1 MSVTDDPGAVA
12 LNRVRWLGS
21 ATAQPKPGATHHRS
35 PLLRARVDRFVRSA
49 PPVSPMASSW
59 PEHPEVIERYLRF
72 MGAQPTDRGCDLRV
86 RFAGSFFK
94 SGLGWMPA
102 SAWQFDS
109 AVPIERRFVMR
120 IRFGRVLP
128 MVAVDTY
135 REGRGEMRGTLLKK
149 QVAHAVGAEL
159 DLGELVTWLND
170 AVLLAPA
177 QLFDAGVE
185 LVELDDQHFQATVTD
200 GDVRASAVVEIDDD
214 GSPVVFSTTD
224 RFADLPSGPVR
235 AEWRT
240 PVRAWG
246 RTATRRAVPVAASGV
261 WSLPDGP
268 LTYVRGGFDPTTF
281 ELRPPC
287 PR

>member
-1 MSVTDDPGAVA
+1 MSIGDDPGAVA
-12 LNRVRWLGS
+12 LSRVRWLGS
-21 ATAQPKPGATHHRS
+21 TTAQPKPGATHHRS
-35 PLLRARVDRFVRSA
+35 PLLRARVDRFVRPA
-49 PPVSPMASSW
+49 PPPSGLRSSW
-59 PEHPEVIERYLRF
+59 PEVPEVVERYLHF
-72 MGAQPTDRGCDLRV
+72 MGTEPADRGCDLRV

-94 SGLGWMPA
+94 PGLGWMPA
-102 SAWQFDS
+102 TAWQFDS

-135 REGRGEMRGTLLKK
+135 RDRRGELRGTLLKK
-149 QVAHAVGAEL
+149 EVAHAVGPEL

-177 QLFDAGVE
+177 QLFDAGVD
-185 LVELDDQHFQATVTD
+185 LVELDDRHFRATVTD
-200 GDVRASAVVEIDDD
+200 GDVRATAVVEVDDD
-214 GSPVVFSTTD
+214 GAPVLFTTTD
-224 RFADLPSGPVR
+224 RFADLPSGPLR

-246 RTATRRAVPVAASGV
+246 RTADRRAVPVAASGV

-268 LTYVRGGFDPTTF
+268 LTYVRGGFDPATF
-281 ELRPPC
+281 ELRPPT